1 MMENILAGR
10 AKGGEN
16 AGCQP
21 RGTGTRWRFTG
32 ACSRG
37 DECRKRQIHDY
48 KNQLN
53 CIRGLVDDN
62 RTKEALRYIG
72 QLTGSLTKAFIRL
85 IQAIRW

>member
-1 MMENILAGR
+1 MMENILAGQ
-10 AKGGEN
+10 AKAEKMRLSAERN
-16 AGCQP
+16 RNQMEIY
-21 RGTGTRWRFTG
+21 R
-32 ACSRG
+32 SLQQG

-72 QLTGSLTKAFIRL
+72 QLTGSLSESIH
-85 IQAIRW
+85 QD